1 MSENIIL
8 IKGPTASGKTD
19 LAISLLEEFPIEIV
33 SVDSVMVYKGLNI
46 GTAKPSDA
54 LLKKYPHHL
63 VNICEPHENY
73 SVGQFYQDV
82 SKAIQ
87 LIVKKGKV
95 PLLVGGTMMY
105 FRAIQQ
111 GLSNLPTSNASL
123 REQIE
128 TEARINGW
136 PYMHGKLKEVD
147 PISAKK
153 IKPTDKQ
160 RIERALEVYQISGK
174 PISQHHKEKS
184 KSLNYNYFNISLIPT
199 IRSKLHSIIA
209 NRLETMIDEGLVDEV
224 RVLLNS
230 EQVNSTCNSMK
241 SVGYKQ
247 ICQYLINSCTLE
259 EAKEDAKTST
269 RRLAKRQLT
278 WLRSESSNIEI
289 DIHSDSIIDKSKSAL
304 DTFLNKNIHD

>member
-87 LIVKKGKV
+87 LILKKGKV

-111 GLSNLPTSNASL
+111 GLSNLPTSNASTQ
-123 REQIE
+123 R
-128 TEARINGW
+128 
-136 PYMHGKLKEVD
+136 
-147 PISAKK
+147 
-153 IKPTDKQ
+153 TD
-160 RIERALEVYQISGK
+160 R
-174 PISQHHKEKS
+174 
-184 KSLNYNYFNISLIPT
+184 N
-199 IRSKLHSIIA
+199 RSKNQWLAIHA
-209 NRLETMIDEGLVDEV
+209 W
-224 RVLLNS
+224 
-230 EQVNSTCNSMK
+230 
-241 SVGYKQ
+241 Q
-247 ICQYLINSCTLE
+247 I
-259 EAKEDAKTST
+259 
-269 RRLAKRQLT
+269 KR
-278 WLRSESSNIEI
+278 S
-289 DIHSDSIIDKSKSAL
+289 
-304 DTFLNKNIHD
+304 

>member
-19 LAISLLEEFPIEIV
+19 LAMSLLKYFPLEII

-46 GTAKPSDA
+46 GTAKPSEA
-54 LLKKYPHHL
+54 LLKQYPHHL

-73 SVGQFYQDV
+73 SVGQFYHDV
-82 SKAIQ
+82 STAIQ
-87 LIVKKGKV
+87 LILKKGKV

-105 FRAIQQ
+105 FRALQQ
-111 GLSNLPTSNASL
+111 GLSNLPTSDSLL

-128 TEARINGW
+128 IEAKIKGW
-136 PYMHGKLKEVD
+136 QYMHNKLKEVD
-147 PISAKK
+147 PTSANK

-160 RIERALEVYQISGK
+160 RIERALEVYQISGI

-184 KSLNYNYFNISLIPT
+184 ESLNYNYFNISLIPT
-199 IRSKLHSIIA
+199 IRSKLHSAID
-209 NRLETMIDEGLVDEV
+209 NRLEAMIDEGLIDEV
-224 RVLLNS
+224 KVLLKS
-230 EQVNSTCNSMK
+230 EQLDSTCNSMK
-241 SVGYKQ
+241 SIGYKQ
-247 ICQYLINSCTLE
+247 ICEYLKNNCTLD
-259 EAKEDAKTST
+259 EAKENAKTST

-289 DIHSDSIIDKSKSAL
+289 DIDIDNTIDKSQAAL
-304 DTFLNKNIHD
+304 QTFFNKNYS